1 MVRHQQCSGLKTR
14 LALIFEDCMTQID
27 NRVKHLFELSIE
39 NKIVLA
45 DTLSS
50 EIGKAA
56 QRLVTC
62 LLSDGKIFI
71 CGNGGSAANCLHF
84 STAMLNHFEVE
95 RPPLPVIT
103 LVMDT
108 ATITAV
114 ANDGHYDQVFA
125 RQIQALG
132 QENDVL
138 LVLTTTGNSNSVLGA
153 VNAAND
159 RGMDTV
165 ALSGRDGG
173 VLANH
178 LGPED
183 IELRVPG
190 ETSARIREIHLFIL
204 HCFCDLIDQSLFGQM
219 SE

>member
-1 MVRHQQCSGLKTR
+1 
-14 LALIFEDCMTQID
+14 MTQLED
-27 NRVKHLFELSIE
+27 RVRYLFGVNIE
-39 NKIVLA
+39 AFVAMA
-45 DTLSS
+45 DTMSVD
-50 EIGKAA
+50 IAKAA

-62 LLSDGKIFI
+62 LLNDNKIFL

-84 STAMLNHFEVE
+84 SAAMLNHLDVE
-95 RPPLPVIT
+95 RPPLPVIALT
-103 LVMDT
+103 TDMSALT
-108 ATITAV
+108 AIS
-114 ANDGHYDQVFA
+114 NEGQYDQIFS

-138 LVLTTTGNSNSVLGA
+138 IALSTTGNSNSVLNA
-153 VNAAND
+153 VNAANEK
-159 RGMDTV
+159 GIDTI

-183 IELRVPG
+183 VELRVPG
-190 ETSARIREIHLFIL
+190 DTAARIRETHLFIL

-219 SE
+219 LG

>member
-1 MVRHQQCSGLKTR
+1 
-14 LALIFEDCMTQID
+14 MTQAD
-27 NRVKHLFELSIE
+27 RVRQLFGVNIE
-39 NKIVLA
+39 AKIAMA
-45 DTLSS
+45 DTMSV
-50 EIGKAA
+50 EIAAAA
-56 QRLVTC
+56 QRLVNC
-62 LLSDGKIFI
+62 LLNDNKIFL

-84 STAMLNHFEVE
+84 SAAMLNHFEVE
-95 RPPLPVIT
+95 RPPLPVIC
-103 LVMDT
+103 L
-108 ATITAV
+108 
-114 ANDGHYDQVFA
+114 ANDMPTLTAIANEGHYDQIFA

-138 LVLTTTGNSNSVLGA
+138 LTLSTTGNSSSVLNA
-153 VNAAND
+153 VNAANEKGID
-159 RGMDTV
+159 II

-190 ETSARIREIHLFIL
+190 DSAARIRETHLFIL

-219 SE
+219 LG